1 MGSLDAS
8 YKDEILSQLVHGDWK
23 VLFPRQV
30 YNKLTGW
37 FKKQEQQR
45 KETLVNIRFLFSS
58 NDVKYA
64 VYLVCV
70 PKFQKGKVD
79 VRNMKF
85 GEEGYPL
92 AIPPALYK
100 MPLYCM
106 PKNLLE
112 KILNKKNK

>member
-1 MGSLDAS
+1 MGSLDAH
-8 YKDEILSQLVHGDWK
+8 KDEILSQLVHGDWK

-30 YNKLTGW
+30 YSDLTGW
-37 FKKQEQQR
+37 FKNQ

-64 VYLVCV
+64 VYLVCA

-92 AIPPALYK
+92 AIPPTLYR

-106 PKNLLE
+106 PKDLL
-112 KILNKKNK
+112 KKVLKKKNK

>member
-1 MGSLDAS
+1 MGSLDA

-23 VLFPRQV
+23 ALFPRQV
-30 YNKLTGW
+30 YRKLTGW
-37 FKKQEQQR
+37 FKKQ
-45 KETLVNIRFLFSS
+45 KEALVNVRFLFSS

-64 VYLVCV
+64 VYLVCT

-92 AIPPALYK
+92 AIPPVLYR

-106 PKNLLE
+106 PKDLLE
-112 KILNKKNK
+112 NILKKKNK